1 MPKPLA
7 FAVDS
12 VTRGAGIAFV
22 APTGRALFLKRSAA
36 GDHPGEWCFPGGG
49 SREGEDPYD
58 TALREGWEEIG
69 DTFEDQGAQRLNQEI
84 SPEGVN
90 FTTFLMR
97 VPREFEPH
105 LNEEHDGYQWADL
118 DNAPEPLHPGVSR
131 TLPMIGQ
138 DSWEDLPRDADGRWG
153 REKREFQES
162 NHRRDTKTGQF
173 IGATDVDEI
182 YIQQGVHW
190 WPPEQGARPE
200 GMPVSIAL
208 DRAIMDRIALDR
220 ESVRSYDVD
229 GRLHISLAN
238 ISKATVNP
246 YYGFE
251 IPGSEQAGLDPRK
264 VYYLLRD
271 PQELANAAPT
281 FNNLPILSTHRP
293 VSAENPEKEIIV
305 GSTGTDAVFRAPFLA
320 NSLVFWDQSAIDAIE
335 SNAKRELS
343 AAYRYMVDWTPGVFE
358 GKRYDG
364 VMRQIIGNHIAQVT
378 DGRAGSD
385 VVVGDSQLREVN
397 AMAQQVLS
405 RRAMMAKG
413 ALFAG
418 LMPLLAQDASP
429 AQTMKDL
436 DRILAA
442 VASDNWKVEKPK
454 IIAEVTK
461 TFTPRL
467 LAKDAGMGGLAK
479 LLDHL
484 DGEAATAAEP
494 GGKPVAATPTAPIP
508 GKTEPSGPAKPIDG
522 AVAAKPQGPGK
533 PPVETESALREGEGL
548 AEDDPIAEIMEM
560 LKQHLPP
567 DVHAAVHQKMKAL
580 RPNPEHAEIAPEG
593 SPEAAAPAAATPAKP
608 GMDEPPGGPGQP
620 KPPVSTGKEVP
631 VDDPAKAAMKQA
643 TVTQPAMDAAI
654 KVAKDQTRK
663 ETMALMRSITDAE
676 AFVAPWVGKMA
687 LAFDS
692 AEDVFKA
699 ALEAMEYDLTDVP
712 PAAFKHILA
721 AQPKPGEVRAT
732 SGTKI
737 AADASLNASG
747 LMAKLLPNA
756 ATRRVM

>member
-12 VTRGAGIAFV
+12 VAAKRGAGIAFSD
-22 APTGRALFLKRSAA
+22 PRGRLLYLLRSQA

-49 SREGEDPYD
+49 ARENESEYD
-58 TALREGWEEIG
+58 AALREGWEEIG
-69 DTFEDQGAQRLNQEI
+69 DNFEDNGASRI
-84 SPEGVN
+84 GTTTSPEGVN

-97 VPREFEPH
+97 VPEAFTPD
-105 LNEEHDGYQWADL
+105 LNEEHDAYVWADA
-118 DNAPEPLHPGVSR
+118 DNAPEPLHPGVQR
-131 TLPMIGQ
+131 TLPAIYENLYDVEPAQ
-138 DSWEDLPRDADGRWG
+138 DDSKFNDTVYRDHDGRFLAG
-153 REKREFQES
+153 
-162 NHRRDTKTGQF
+162 DM
-173 IGATDVDEI
+173 A
-182 YIQQGVHW
+182 
-190 WPPEQGARPE
+190 
-200 GMPVSIAL
+200 M
-208 DRAIMDRIALDR
+208 DRAIADRIALDR
-220 ESVRSYDVD
+220 ESVRSYDQD
-229 GRLHISLAN
+229 GRLHITLAN
-238 ISKATVNP
+238 ISKAIVNP

-251 IPGSEQAGLDPRK
+251 IPGSEEAGLDPRK

-271 PQELANAAPT
+271 PQELAEGAAT
-281 FNNLPILSTHRP
+281 FNNIPILSDHKP
-293 VSAENPEKEIIV
+293 VSAEEPQKEMIV
-305 GSTGTDAVFRAPFLA
+305 GSTGTDAIFKAPYLC
-320 NSLVFWDQSAIDAIE
+320 NSLVFWDQEAIDDIE

-343 AAYRYMVDWTPGVFE
+343 SAYRYMVDWSPGVFE
-358 GKRYDG
+358 GRRYDG
-364 VMRQIIGNHIAQVT
+364 VMRQIRGNHVALVR

-385 VVVGDSQLREVN
+385 VVVGDSQLREVH

-442 VASDNWKVEKPK
+442 VASDNWKTEKPK

-467 LAKDAGMGGLAK
+467 LAKDQGMGGLAK

-494 GGKPVAATPTAPIP
+494 GKSATPAPAAAGVP

-522 AVAAKPQGPGK
+522 AVQAKPQGGGP

-593 SPEAAAPAAATPAKP
+593 SPAAAAAEKPPA
-608 GMDEPPGGPGQP
+608 MDQPPGGPGQP
-620 KPPVSTGKEVP
+620 KPPVPTGKEVP

-654 KVAKDQTRK
+654 KVAKDQARK
-663 ETMALMRSITDAE
+663 ETMAQMRAIAEAE
-676 AFVAPWVGKMA
+676 AFVAPWVGKLA

-692 AEDVFKA
+692 ADDVFKA
-699 ALEAMEYDLTDVP
+699 ALEAIEYDLTDVP
-712 PAAFKHILA
+712 PAAYKHILA
-721 AQPKPGEVRAT
+721 AQPKPGEVRPT
-732 SGTKI
+732 GTRI
-737 AADASLNASG
+737 AADASLNASA
-747 LMAKLLPNA
+747 LVAKLLPTA

>member
-1 MPKPLA
+1 MPNGAPPAKAAGLA
-7 FAVDS
+7 FL
-12 VTRGAGIAFV
+12 
-22 APTGRALFLKRSAA
+22 APSGRLLFLKRSAA

-49 SREGEDPYD
+49 SREGEEPYD
-58 TALREGWEEIG
+58 TALREGWEEVG
-69 DTFEDQGAQRLNQEI
+69 DTFEDSGATRLNQEV

-97 VPREFEPH
+97 VPAEFEPQ
-105 LNEEHDGYQWADL
+105 LNEEHDGYQWADM
-118 DNAPEPLHPGVSR
+118 DNAPEPLHPGVGR

-138 DSWEDLPRDADGRWG
+138 DSWEDLPRDDDGRWG

-173 IGATDVDEI
+173 IGATD
-182 YIQQGVHW
+182 QM
-190 WPPEQGARPE
+190 A
-200 GMPVSIAL
+200 M
-208 DRAIMDRIALDR
+208 DRAVSDRIAFDK

-229 GRLHISLAN
+229 GRLHIVLAN

-251 IPGSEQAGLDPRK
+251 IPGSDQAGLDPRK

-271 PQELANAAPT
+271 PQELAAAAPT

-305 GSTGTDAVFRAPFLA
+305 GSTGTDAIFKAPYLC
-320 NSLVFWDQSAIDAIE
+320 NSLVFWDQSAIDEIE

-343 AAYRYMVDWTPGVFE
+343 AAYRYVVDWTPGVFE
-358 GKRYDG
+358 GRRYDG
-364 VMRQIIGNHIAQVT
+364 RMTQIIGNHIAQVT

-385 VVVGDSQLREVN
+385 VVVGDSQLTEVN

-405 RRAMMAKG
+405 RRAMLAKG

-418 LMPLLAQDASP
+418 LTPLLAQDALP

-442 VASDNWKVEKPK
+442 VASDNWKTEKPK
-454 IIAEVTK
+454 IVAEVTK

-467 LAKDAGMGGLAK
+467 LAKDQGMGGLAK

-484 DGEAATAAEP
+484 DGEAASAAEP
-494 GGKPVAATPTAPIP
+494 GKGAPAAPAGPGTAAP
-508 GKTEPSGPAKPIDG
+508 GGTVEPP
-522 AVAAKPQGPGK
+522 KPQGGGK

-560 LKQHLPP
+560 LKAHLPP
-567 DVHAAVHQKMKAL
+567 DVHKMVGEKMKGL

-593 SPEAAAPAAATPAKP
+593 SPAAAAPAGPAAPTAAAPPYKP

-620 KPPVSTGKEVP
+620 KPPVPTGKEVP
-631 VDDPAKAAMKQA
+631 VEDPAKAAMTQA
-643 TVTQPAMDAAI
+643 TKTAMDAAI
-654 KVAKDQTRK
+654 KVAKTETRA
-663 ETMALMRSITDAE
+663 ETMALMRAIAE
-676 AFVAPWVGKMA
+676 AEDYVKPWVGKLTM
-687 LAFDS
+687 AFDT
-692 AEDVFKA
+692 AADVYKA
-699 ALEAMEYDLTDVP
+699 ALTALEVDIEGMHPDAYRPVLSV
-712 PAAFKHILA
+712 
-721 AQPKPGEVRAT
+721 QPKPGEPRPGAPT
-732 SGTKI
+732 RI
-737 AADASLNASG
+737 AQDASINAG
-747 LMAKLLPNA
+747 LLLAKALPNVA
-756 ATRRVM
+756 SRRVL